1 MSALADLDLPLL
13 ESWIGREQQA
23 RDVVTPGLVE
33 RFRAT
38 FGAWVLQ
45 GGDDDVPPGLHWCL
59 ARPAVPAAELGPD
72 GHPKRGGF
80 LPPVPFPNRMWA
92 GGEITFLAPIRV
104 GDEVTRSSRIESLSP
119 KEGRSGP
126 LVFVSVRHV
135 YTARGARVVEE
146 RQDLVYRP
154 DSRSETPKG
163 AGGEGMAGPDDFV
176 AGPVTLFR
184 YSALSFNG
192 HRIHYD
198 HPYVTET
205 EGYAGLVVHGP
216 IQATLLI
223 NAAARDLG
231 TEGLTV
237 AYRGLA
243 PLITDQPV
251 RIDRDGGRYWLGK
264 RDGTVT
270 FEARATRKN

>member
-1 MSALADLDLPLL
+1 MSALADLDLALL
-13 ESWIGREQQA
+13 ESWIGREERA
-23 RDVVTPGLVE
+23 RDIVTPGLAE
-33 RFRAT
+33 RFGAT

-45 GGDDDVPPGLHWCL
+45 GGDDGVPPGLHWCL
-59 ARPAVPAAELGPD
+59 APPAVPAAELGPD

-92 GGEITFLAPIRV
+92 GGEIAFLAPIRV
-104 GDEVTRSSRIESLSP
+104 GDAVTRSSRIESLAP
-119 KEGRSGP
+119 KQGRSGP
-126 LVFVSVRHV
+126 LVFVSLRHV
-135 YTARGARVVEE
+135 YATHGARLVEE
-146 RQDLVYRP
+146 RQDIVYRP
-154 DSRSETPKG
+154 DSRGAAPKG
-163 AGGEGMAGPDDFV
+163 AGGEGAAGPDDFV
-176 AGPVTLFR
+176 AGPVTLLR
-184 YSALSFNG
+184 YSAISFNG

-198 HPYVTET
+198 HPYATET

-216 IQATLLI
+216 IQATLLV

-243 PLITDQPV
+243 PLIAGQPA
-251 RIDRDGGRYWLGK
+251 RIGRDGDRYWLEK

-270 FEARATRKN
+270 FEARATREN